1 MYKYG
6 SDGQAN
12 SIPNPNG
19 SKLFMST
26 LKGPRGTDGTDGHD
40 GKAGARGVRFFWSKG
55 VYKTAPSDVVA
66 SINPNFL
73 ELEKNPAENEVFAT
87 FLTSGVTD
95 RTETLN

>member
-1 MYKYG
+1 MVLMVTMGRLAHVEYDSFG
-6 SDGQAN
+6 
-12 SIPNPNG
+12 
-19 SKLFMST
+19 L
-26 LKGPRGTDGTDGHD
+26 R
-40 GKAGARGVRFFWSKG
+40 G

-95 RTETLN
+95 RTETLIEGDNIYQPRYS